1 MPFLKLQFRPGIN
14 REITSYTN
22 EGGWN
27 DGDKIRFR
35 FGFPEQIGGWQK
47 LSSTTFLGTC
57 RALHPWVAL
66 DSSKYLGVGT
76 NLKYYIEFGGEYYDI
91 TPLRDT
97 VTLNN
102 PFTATNGSDVLTVTD
117 VNHGAEPGDFVTFSG
132 AASLGGNVTAVVLN
146 AEYQIQTVPSS
157 STFTILL
164 PVTANA
170 TDAAGS
176 PGGGASVSAA
186 YQIGVGL
193 DTTVSGAGWGTGAW
207 GESPWGLASSS
218 PVVTST
224 LRIWEHD
231 NYGQDLLFN
240 IRDGGIYYWDAA
252 AATPLLQRGVAL
264 SSLVGANTTPT
275 VAKQV
280 MISDRDRHVIAFGC
294 DDEFSIGTQDPMLIR
309 FSSQE
314 SLTDWA
320 STATNTAGSLRLG
333 SGSEIVC
340 AVETRQQILVF
351 TDTTLYAMQFIG
363 PPFTFGVSTLS
374 EGITILSPNAA
385 AAVQDQV
392 FWMGTNEFYAYG
404 GAVSVLPCTVREY
417 VFDNINLSQAEKITA
432 GVNSAF
438 AEVWWFYPSALS
450 SENDRYVVFNYA
462 QNVWYYG
469 TLVRTVWLDRG
480 VNEYPIAASTDGF
493 LYEHENSLTDG
504 STNPS
509 SALDSYAQS
518 SPLDLG
524 EGDQFMFISRLLPDV
539 SFRGSLVSA
548 PRVRL
553 TLTTQ
558 DFPDGYATSV
568 TQEYVRTLDVPAPE
582 QTEQLFFRMRGRQ
595 MSFKIENVE
604 RNVTWR
610 LGSPRVDVR
619 ADGRR

>member
-1 MPFLKLQFRPGIN
+1 
-14 REITSYTN
+14 
-22 EGGWN
+22 
-27 DGDKIRFR
+27 
-35 FGFPEQIGGWQK
+35 
-47 LSSTTFLGTC
+47 
-57 RALHPWVAL
+57 
-66 DSSKYLGVGT
+66 
-76 NLKYYIEFGGEYYDI
+76 
-91 TPLRDT
+91 
-97 VTLNN
+97 
-102 PFTATNGSDVLTVTD
+102 
-117 VNHGAEPGDFVTFSG
+117 
-132 AASLGGNVTAVVLN
+132 
-146 AEYQIQTVPSS
+146 
-157 STFTILL
+157 
-164 PVTANA
+164 
-170 TDAAGS
+170 
-176 PGGGASVSAA
+176 
-186 YQIGVGL
+186 
-193 DTTVSGAGWGTGAW
+193 
-207 GESPWGLASSS
+207 
-218 PVVTST
+218 
-224 LRIWEHD
+224 
-231 NYGQDLLFN
+231 
-240 IRDGGIYYWDAA
+240 
-252 AATPLLQRGVAL
+252 
-264 SSLVGANTTPT
+264 
-275 VAKQV
+275 

-509 SALDSYAQS
+509 SALNSYAQS

-568 TQEYVRTLDVPAPE
+568 TQEYVRTSDVPASE